1 MCTVGSYSGLV
12 WVAPLSENCLGGGA
26 WLHIEMLGSLNR
38 FGLDEIGPYIP
49 RVSLQISTM
58 G

>member
-26 WLHIEMLGSLNR
+26 WLHMEVLGSLHR

-49 RVSLQISTM
+49 RYHYK
-58 G
+58 